1 MARATYIK
9 PNVKEWLKKFKFCSK
24 IKVRYSETDM
34 SGHINNVSYFIY
46 FEQARGEYL
55 NSINFFDSQVTA
67 VTADLWCHY
76 HQEAFFPDNLKAGVR
91 VVGIGSKTMDL
102 EYYIISE
109 DESLIATARG
119 TLVII
124 DKKTN
129 RSMTIPKEIQESIR
143 IIEGLELV
151 TK

>member
-1 MARATYIK
+1 
-9 PNVKEWLKKFKFCSK
+9 
-24 IKVRYSETDM
+24 M
-34 SGHINNVSYFIY
+34 SGHINNESYCIY
-46 FEQARGEYL
+46 FEQAWGEYL
-55 NSINFFDSQVTA
+55 NSINFFNSHVTA

-76 HQEAFFPDNLKAGVR
+76 HQEAFFPDNLKVGVR
-91 VVGIGSKTMDL
+91 VVALGSKKMDL
-102 EYYIISE
+102 EYYIIFE

-129 RSMTIPKEIQESIR
+129 RSTTILKEIQDSIK

-151 TK
+151 SK